1 MSGLVPV
8 DLAGPAG
15 RLEAI
20 LKLPDGRRRMA
31 AVIAHPHPLYGGTM
45 HNKVVYAAAKRFEA
59 HGAAVLR
66 FNFRGAGASEGA
78 HDQGRGE
85 RLDMAAALAEMRRR
99 MPGLPLVAA
108 GYSFGCY
115 VALATGADGL
125 ADRLLA
131 LAPPVGHYDFS
142 FLATSS
148 VPLAVVSG
156 EEDALAPAIDLT
168 PAVRR
173 WRGLLSWEVLP
184 GTGHDL
190 AENRELLDAA
200 LDRAIEK
207 LLPETPPW
215 ERGERPGPQPPGS

>member
-1 MSGLVPV
+1 MPGIVPV

-20 LKLPDGRRRMA
+20 LKLPDGPLRMA
-31 AVIAHPHPLYGGTM
+31 AVVAHPHPLYGGTM
-45 HNKVVYAAAKRFEA
+45 HNKVVYAAARRLEA
-59 HGAAVLR
+59 RGAAVLR
-66 FNFRGAGASEGA
+66 FNFRGAGASQGE

-85 RLDMAAALAEMRRR
+85 RLDMAAAIAEARRR
-99 MPGLPLVAA
+99 LPGLPLVAA

-115 VALATGADGL
+115 VALATGADGR

-142 FLATSS
+142 FLENSS

-156 EEDALAPAIDLT
+156 EDDPLAPAISLT
-168 PAVRR
+168 PAVER

-190 AENRELLDAA
+190 AENRELLDPA
-200 LDRAIEK
+200 LDRAIAK

-215 ERGERPGPQPPGS
+215 EAPARRPG

>member
-1 MSGLVPV
+1 MSGIVPV

-20 LKLPDGRRRMA
+20 LKLPDGARRMA
-31 AVIAHPHPLYGGTM
+31 AVVAHPHPLYGGTM
-45 HNKVVYAAAKRFEA
+45 HNKVVYAAARRLEA
-59 HGAAVLR
+59 HGAVVLR
-66 FNFRGAGASEGA
+66 FNFRGVGASEGA

-85 RLDMAAALAEMRRR
+85 RLDMAAAIAEMRRR
-99 MPGLPLVAA
+99 LPGLPLLAA

-115 VALATGADGL
+115 VALAAGADGL

-142 FLATSS
+142 FLAASS

-156 EEDALAPAIDLT
+156 EDDPLAPAIDLT
-168 PAVRR
+168 PAVGR

-184 GTGHDL
+184 ATGHDL
-190 AENRELLDAA
+190 AEHRDLLEPA

-207 LLPETPPW
+207 LLPERPPW
-215 ERGERPGPQPPGS
+215 EREG

>member
-1 MSGLVPV
+1 MPGIVPV

-20 LKLPDGRRRMA
+20 LKLPDGARRMA
-31 AVIAHPHPLYGGTM
+31 AVVAHPHPLYGGTM
-45 HNKVVYAAAKRFEA
+45 HNKVVYAAARRLEA
-59 HGAAVLR
+59 HGAVVLR
-66 FNFRGAGASEGA
+66 FNFRGVGASAGA

-85 RLDMAAALAEMRRR
+85 RLDMAAAIDEMRRR
-99 MPGLPLVAA
+99 LPGLPLVAA

-115 VALATGADGL
+115 VALAAGADGR
-125 ADRLLA
+125 ADRLLG

-156 EEDALAPAIDLT
+156 EDDALAPAIDLT
-168 PAVRR
+168 PAVQR

-190 AENRELLDAA
+190 AESRELLDAA

-207 LLPETPPW
+207 LVPETPPW
-215 ERGERPGPQPPGS
+215 

>member
-1 MSGLVPV
+1 MSGIVPV

-20 LKLPDGRRRMA
+20 LKLPDGALRMT
-31 AVIAHPHPLYGGTM
+31 AVVAHPHPLYGGTM
-45 HNKVVYAAAKRFEA
+45 HNKVVYAAARRLEA

-85 RLDMAAALAEMRRR
+85 RLDMAAAIAEMRRR
-99 MPGLPLVAA
+99 LPGLPLLAA

-115 VALATGADGL
+115 VALAAGADGR

-142 FLATSS
+142 FLETSS

-156 EEDALAPAIDLT
+156 EDDPLAPAIDLT
-168 PAVRR
+168 PMVAR

-184 GTGHDL
+184 ATGHDL
-190 AENRELLDAA
+190 AERRELLEAA
-200 LDRAIEK
+200 LDRAIGK

-215 ERGERPGPQPPGS
+215 ERRPTW